1 MNAKRG
7 KEQIISQIL
16 TVCRDGAI
24 KTQIVYQVN
33 LNFMTVRPFLDLL
46 LKKGLLKA
54 SQNRRTMYQTTREGE
69 RALKILLE
77 AEAIT
82 SCPTSHQDLVFASQL
97 RTEGCGSMS

>member
-33 LNFMTVRPFLDLL
+33 
-46 LKKGLLKA
+46 
-54 SQNRRTMYQTTREGE
+54 
-69 RALKILLE
+69 
-77 AEAIT
+77 
-82 SCPTSHQDLVFASQL
+82 
-97 RTEGCGSMS
+97 